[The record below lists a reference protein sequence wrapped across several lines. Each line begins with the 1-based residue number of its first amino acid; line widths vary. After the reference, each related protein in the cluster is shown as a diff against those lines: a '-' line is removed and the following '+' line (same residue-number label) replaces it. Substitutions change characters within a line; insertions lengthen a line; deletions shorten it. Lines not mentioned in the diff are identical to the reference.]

1 MPVRTESNQTI
12 RDQAAYWTTQLD
24 SGESLSEGQLQ
35 EFHSWLEKPHNAR
48 AFKEYQSM
56 LLLIQDLPRDKRASL
71 VAQPEPDPSFFS
83 LSSLLAHPLRR
94 SAAAVALVAVV
105 AAAAWVG
112 LQPIKELTSKTY
124 TTGTGEA
131 RTVVLPDR
139 SVAHLNT
146 QSRLRWTGSGKDRQ
160 VILERGEVIFQVSH
174 DSTRPF
180 RVTVGN
186 SEIRDLATEF
196 DVYRKSNGSIVVTVL
211 TGQVSVKELTTGGA
225 QPAWS
230 ERLLKP
236 NEQIEYTPANL
247 IADVHTVSAPKS
259 VRWREGLLETE
270 GQSFT
275 TIVTE
280 LNRYSNKQI
289 LIADPRLESADF
301 KFGGRLNIHDIP
313 AALDYIQQLE
323 PPIVVTDTGESYVLT
338 YKADASA
345 GDRANA
351 IRHNGAGRP

>member
-1 MPVRTESNQTI
+1 MSVRTESNQTI

-24 SGESLSEGQLQ
+24 SGESLSEGELQ
-35 EFHSWLEKPHNAR
+35 NFHSWLEVPRNAR
-48 AFKEYQSM
+48 AFKEYQS
-56 LLLIQDLPRDKRASL
+56 LLVLIQDLPRDKRATL
-71 VAQPEPDPSFFS
+71 LALPIPEPGTGFLRALF
-83 LSSLLAHPLRR
+83 AHPFRL
-94 SAAAVALVAVV
+94 SAAAVALAALVAL
-105 AAAAWVG
+105 AGWVG
-112 LQPIKELTSKTY
+112 LRPITEFTSQTY
-124 TTGTGEA
+124 ATGTGEA
-131 RTVVLPDR
+131 RTVVLPDQ
-139 SVAHLNT
+139 SLAHLNT
-146 QSRLRWTGSGKDRQ
+146 QSRIRWTGSGQDRR
-160 VILERGEVIFQVSH
+160 VILERGEVLFRVAH
-174 DSTRPF
+174 NVTRPF
-180 RVTVGN
+180 LVTVGN

-211 TGQVSVKELTTGGA
+211 SGQVAVKELTKAGA

-236 NEQIEYTPANL
+236 NQQIEYTPANL
-247 IADVHTVSAPKS
+247 IADVHAVAASKS

-275 TIVTE
+275 NIVTE

-289 LIADPRLESADF
+289 LIADPRLEAADF

-338 YKADASA
+338 YKADASGGRATA
-345 GDRANA
+345 GQQD
-351 IRHNGAGRP
+351 GAGRP